1 MFILFSESNHVRLS
15 LSQRIIAI
23 IGAVTISVILAIS
36 VPAILSGMATTEKES
51 LLLLQSTS
59 RNAAQTV
66 QADLISAMESAEHV
80 AAAFESLKQQGIEDR
95 RVYDGLLRQ
104 YAEMNAHHLGVWSV
118 WEPNALDGQDN
129 LFANHPNSDATG
141 RYITS
146 WVRDQGQLYQE
157 ALLGYD
163 KPNSYYQ
170 QMLSRQKPT
179 FHEPFTYIIHDKK
192 HFMTT
197 ISFPIY
203 HQDKIVGAAGIDIS
217 LAYLA
222 AHLEEIKPFQDGYV
236 SLLSQ
241 GGLVVVDPDAGKVG
255 KSLTEIGLDQA
266 ISTKLK
272 TYLAQHEA
280 GIVETQDPK
289 SKKGQIKV
297 TSSVPLGESQQNWAI
312 IATAYQASVFKDVNE
327 LVWQLIGIAVVM
339 ALLTVGISF
348 LVGRQISRPV
358 LLLAQSLKQLM
369 QGRTDQILSF
379 KRHDEIGEMAEA
391 YEALRLAM
399 IEKEELQHQQ
409 QMQKQQIEDE
419 RKQILTSLAADFQT
433 QIGSLMGS
441 VNLSADE
448 MAQLAANMDQATSG
462 AARQVTGVAS
472 HSTQVSD
479 SISHIQGTCEALSH
493 NITDISHQVSQG
505 TDVTSEAVSH
515 IKSVSERVG
524 DLSKTVLHIDEVV
537 TLINQIANQTNLLAL
552 NATIEAARAGESGK
566 GFAVVA
572 SEVKNLASQTGKATE
587 DIAAQVHSIQTETEQ
602 TVASIQAV
610 EKRITEIDQL
620 LDDIAA
626 HINQQDQAATE
637 ITHHVVQA
645 AQGAQAT
652 AQDITDIAEVMQ
664 IVGTQSH
671 QVLSSAQGV
680 QGTSVSLKED
690 VGTFLG
696 QIKAG

>member
-1 MFILFSESNHVRLS
+1 MRLS

-23 IGAVTISVILAIS
+23 ISAITISVILSIS
-36 VPAILSGMATTEKES
+36 VPAIWSGMATTKKES
-51 LLLLQSTS
+51 LLLLHSIS
-59 RNAAQTV
+59 GNAAQTV
-66 QADLISAMESAEHV
+66 QADLISAMETAQHI
-80 AAAFESLKQQGIEDR
+80 ATTFERLKQQGIQDR
-95 RVYDGLLRQ
+95 TIYDGLLRQ
-104 YAEMNAHHLGVWSV
+104 YAEKNSQHLGVWSI
-118 WEPNALDGQDN
+118 WEPNALDGQDQA
-129 LFANHPNSDATG
+129 FANHPNSDASG

-157 ALLGYD
+157 ALKDYD
-163 KPNSYYQ
+163 TSNSYYQ

-179 FHEPFTYIIHDKK
+179 FHEPFTYTIHGKQ

-197 ISFPIY
+197 IAYPIY

-217 LAYLA
+217 LAYLSE
-222 AHLEEIKPFQDGYV
+222 HLDEIKPFQDGYV
-236 SLLSQ
+236 SLISQ
-241 GGLVVVDPDAGKVG
+241 DGLIVVDPDAGKVG
-255 KSLTEIGLDQA
+255 KSLTEIGLDPA
-266 ISTKLK
+266 ISTQLQ
-272 TYLAQHEA
+272 TYMDQHEA
-280 GIVETQDPK
+280 GSVETEDPK
-289 SKKGQIKV
+289 SKKEQIRV
-297 TSSVPLGESQQNWAI
+297 TSSIPLGASQQNWSI
-312 IATAYQASVFKDVNE
+312 LATAYEESVFQDVHD
-327 LVWQLIGIAVVM
+327 LVWQLIWIAVAM
-339 ALLTVGISF
+339 ALLTLVISYF
-348 LVGRQISRPV
+348 VGRQISRPV

-369 QGRTDQILSF
+369 RGRTDQTLSF
-379 KRHDEIGEMAEA
+379 KRHDEIGDMADA

-399 IEKEELQHQQ
+399 IEKEELQHEQQ
-409 QMQKQQIEDE
+409 LQKQQMEDE
-419 RKQILTSLAADFQT
+419 KKQILSSLAADFQT

-462 AARQVTGVAS
+462 AAKQVTGVAS

-493 NITDISHQVSQG
+493 NITDISQQVTQG
-505 TDVTSEAVSH
+505 THVTSEAVSH
-515 IKSVSERVG
+515 IKSVSGRVS

-587 DIAAQVHSIQTETEQ
+587 DIAAQVHSIQSETEQ
-602 TVASIQAV
+602 TVASILAV

-626 HINQQDQAATE
+626 HINQQDQAAAD

-645 AQGAQAT
+645 AQGAEAT

-664 IVGTQSH
+664 VVGSQSH

-680 QGTSVSLKED
+680 QGTSTSLKED
-690 VGTFLG
+690 VGAFLW

>member
-1 MFILFSESNHVRLS
+1 MRLS

-23 IGAVTISVILAIS
+23 ISAITISVILSIS
-36 VPAILSGMATTEKES
+36 VPAIWSGMATTKKES
-51 LLLLQSTS
+51 LLLLQSIS
-59 RNAAQTV
+59 GNAAQTV
-66 QADLISAMESAEHV
+66 QADLISAMETAQHI
-80 AAAFESLKQQGIEDR
+80 ATTFERLKQQGIQDR
-95 RVYDGLLRQ
+95 TIYDGLLRQ
-104 YAEMNAHHLGVWSV
+104 YAEKNSQHLGVWSI
-118 WEPNALDGQDN
+118 WEPNALDGQDQA
-129 LFANHPNSDATG
+129 FANHPNSDASG

-157 ALLGYD
+157 ALKDYD
-163 KPNSYYQ
+163 TSNSYYQ

-179 FHEPFTYIIHDKK
+179 FHEPFTYTIHGKQ

-197 ISFPIY
+197 IAYPIY

-217 LAYLA
+217 LAYLSE
-222 AHLEEIKPFQDGYV
+222 HLDEIKPFQDGYV
-236 SLLSQ
+236 SLISQ
-241 GGLVVVDPDAGKVG
+241 DGLIVVDPDAGKVG
-255 KSLTEIGLDQA
+255 KSLTEIGLDPA
-266 ISTKLK
+266 ISTQLQ
-272 TYLAQHEA
+272 TYMDQHEA
-280 GIVETQDPK
+280 GSVETEDPK
-289 SKKGQIKV
+289 SKKEQIRV
-297 TSSVPLGESQQNWAI
+297 TSSIPLGASQQNWSI
-312 IATAYQASVFKDVNE
+312 LATAYEESVFQDVHD
-327 LVWQLIGIAVVM
+327 LVWQLIWIAVAM
-339 ALLTVGISF
+339 ALLTLVISYF
-348 LVGRQISRPV
+348 VGRQISRPV

-369 QGRTDQILSF
+369 RGRTDQTLSF
-379 KRHDEIGEMAEA
+379 KRHDEIGDMADA

-399 IEKEELQHQQ
+399 IEKEELQHEQQ
-409 QMQKQQIEDE
+409 LQKQQMEDE
-419 RKQILTSLAADFQT
+419 KKQILSSLAADFQT

-462 AARQVTGVAS
+462 AAKQVTGVAS

-493 NITDISHQVSQG
+493 NITDISQQVTQG
-505 TDVTSEAVSH
+505 THVTSEAVSH
-515 IKSVSERVG
+515 IKSVSGRVS

-587 DIAAQVHSIQTETEQ
+587 DIAAQVHSIQSETEQ
-602 TVASIQAV
+602 TVASILAV

-626 HINQQDQAATE
+626 HINQQDQAAAD

-645 AQGAQAT
+645 AQGAEAT

-664 IVGTQSH
+664 VVGSQSH

-680 QGTSVSLKED
+680 QRTSTSLKED
-690 VGTFLG
+690 VGAFLW